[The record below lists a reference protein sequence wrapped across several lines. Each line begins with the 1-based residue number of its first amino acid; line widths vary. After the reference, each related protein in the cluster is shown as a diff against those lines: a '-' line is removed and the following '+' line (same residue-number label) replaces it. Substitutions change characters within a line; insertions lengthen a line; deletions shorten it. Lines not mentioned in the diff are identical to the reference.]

1 MIQGRRSTCL
11 PLSLAF
17 GFCTSSFEMKSLASV
32 LTAAH
37 AWLGVGVSGQGS
49 GSGSGS
55 RFGMELGCEFVAG
68 SRLGPPL
75 TRCL

>member
-11 PLSLAF
+11 LLSLAF

-37 AWLGVGVSGQGS
+37 AWLGVRVRVGAGVGAGVKVRGRGQGS
-49 GSGSGS
+49 G
-55 RFGMELGCEFVAG
+55 
-68 SRLGPPL
+68 
-75 TRCL
+75 